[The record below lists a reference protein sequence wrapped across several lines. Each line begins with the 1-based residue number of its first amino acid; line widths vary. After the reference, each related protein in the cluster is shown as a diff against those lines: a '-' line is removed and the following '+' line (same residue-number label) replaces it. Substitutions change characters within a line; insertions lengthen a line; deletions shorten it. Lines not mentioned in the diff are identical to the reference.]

1 MAQWSP
7 PLPHS
12 KKTDSWL
19 EKGGNS
25 MWSLHVLPMLAVS
38 TFDQKHWLRPG
49 IGPHVLYCGHTV
61 IWQIFFSSFQHVT
74 GSFFFYTDS
83 FWSVTLDLSF
93 NSLSLFWCEGK
104 AFEGR
109 GQREWDFHTICL
121 RQLFCCMI
129 CFTIIFYL
137 VSQFYRL
144 RYKLCITGL
153 WLKAKFFISPMSN
166 YVLWMAESL

>member
-1 MAQWSP
+1 MFYPCLQSV
-7 PLPHS
+7 PLTKS
-12 KKTDSWL
+12 TDLDL
-19 EKGGNS
+19 ELVPTCCTVATLLFDKS
-25 MWSLHVLPMLAVS
+25 FFLHFNMSLAV
-38 TFDQKHWLRPG
+38 
-49 IGPHVLYCGHTV
+49 
-61 IWQIFFSSFQHVT
+61 
-74 GSFFFYTDS
+74 FFYTDS